1 VANAVAS
8 YLGCFDGVIAAEPGG
23 ANLTGR
29 AKRDE
34 LVGRFG
40 ERGFSY
46 IGNSGVDLPS
56 WRAASEVIVT
66 APTIAVRAAILTGR
80 LKPDR
85 TVARRTSAA
94 ELIRAMRPF
103 HWAKNLLIFV
113 PLLTSHQFANA
124 KSLLQALACF
134 CAFNLATSSVYL
146 VNDLF
151 DLESD
156 RKHPEKRSR
165 PFAAGTLPIAAGL
178 ALAPALLGASVAVSA
193 LVGPRV
199 SASVLIYVALVV
211 AYSLKVKRIA
221 MADVILLSGFYT
233 MRVLA
238 GGIATAIP
246 ISPWLMMLS
255 TFLFLSLAVAKRHSE
270 LVATGAPVGQAVPG
284 RDYCAADAPV
294 VLALGVSSGTVA
306 ALVLALYVRSDLGAT
321 LYARPEWLYGLVP
334 LLLFWLG
341 RLWLISGRGQLD
353 ADPLMFTL
361 RDRTSWALLGLAMFV
376 AYLAGP
382 S

>member
-1 VANAVAS
+1 
-8 YLGCFDGVIAAEPGG
+8 
-23 ANLTGR
+23 
-29 AKRDE
+29 
-34 LVGRFG
+34 
-40 ERGFSY
+40 
-46 IGNSGVDLPS
+46 
-56 WRAASEVIVT
+56 
-66 APTIAVRAAILTGR
+66 
-80 LKPDR
+80 
-85 TVARRTSAA
+85 
-94 ELIRAMRPF
+94 
-103 HWAKNLLIFV
+103 
-113 PLLTSHQFANA
+113 
-124 KSLLQALACF
+124 
-134 CAFNLATSSVYL
+134 
-146 VNDLF
+146 
-151 DLESD
+151 
-156 RKHPEKRSR
+156 
-165 PFAAGTLPIAAGL
+165 
-178 ALAPALLGASVAVSA
+178 
-193 LVGPRV
+193 
-199 SASVLIYVALVV
+199 
-211 AYSLKVKRIA
+211 